1 MIRALCFYSD
11 YGYADA
17 FAGICRG
24 VIAGAA
30 PGVAVIDITHG
41 IPRHDVLAG
50 ALELRAALP
59 YTPPHAVHLAVVD
72 PGVGGERRAVAV
84 RSADDRLF
92 VGPDNGLLVL
102 GAEAAGGAAEAV
114 SLTRRE
120 HWLRPLSRTF
130 HGRDIFAPVAA
141 LLAEGLELSRAGDPI
156 DPASLVR
163 LLPPAP
169 RRSGDGVVAVVLQV
183 DGFGN
188 AALNLTGGGPAS
200 GALEL
205 VASGR
210 AWPAQ
215 VGETFAAAS
224 PGALVVVRD
233 SAGLVAVA
241 VNGGSAAGV
250 LGLSPGDEVLL
261 RPWGEAHG
269 V

>member
-1 MIRALCFYSD
+1 M
-11 YGYADA
+11 
-17 FAGICRG
+17 
-24 VIAGAA
+24 
-30 PGVAVIDITHG
+30 
-41 IPRHDVLAG
+41 
-50 ALELRAALP
+50 
-59 YTPPHAVHLAVVD
+59 
-72 PGVGGERRAVAV
+72 
-84 RSADDRLF
+84 
-92 VGPDNGLLVL
+92 
-102 GAEAAGGAAEAV
+102 
-114 SLTRRE
+114 
-120 HWLRPLSRTF
+120 
-130 HGRDIFAPVAA
+130 
-141 LLAEGLELSRAGDPI
+141 
-156 DPASLVR
+156 
-163 LLPPAP
+163 
-169 RRSGDGVVAVVLQV
+169 VAVVLQV